1 MAIGEKSKNEPM
13 LDYLENHFSQAY
25 YYQHER
31 KEKIFSSITLPT
43 SVIIVVIGGIIYYV
57 NILFPVGE
65 AWGLRTWALFVLMLS
80 SVSVVFA
87 AYNVLRA
94 THNHTYEYI
103 ASPTDLQSYAQ
114 ELENYYTQA
123 GHASA
128 RDAAKADL
136 QETLVSQY
144 AQSAS
149 RNAEVNERRLYY
161 RDRAFK
167 ATSVAIVLL
176 GLTATLNA
184 VSVKTVKGEH
194 SVERNIETGI
204 GSESPGPTGTEA
216 PAAEAE
222 SPADAA
228 GNGGREATRDQDQQ
242 RRD

>member
-1 MAIGEKSKNEPM
+1 MSKNARGCAAIGEKPRNGPM
-13 LDYLENHFSQAY
+13 LDYLDNHFSQAY

-43 SVIIVVIGGIIYYV
+43 SVIVVLVGGIFYYI
-57 NILFPVGE
+57 NILVPVGE
-65 AWGLRTWALFVLMLS
+65 DLGLRSWALFVLTLS
-80 SVSVVFA
+80 IVSVVCA
-87 AYNVLRA
+87 AFNVLRVA
-94 THNHTYEYI
+94 HNHTYEYI
-103 ASPTDLQSYAQ
+103 ASPTDFQSHAR

-161 RDRAFK
+161 RNQAFK
-167 ATSVAIVLL
+167 AISVAIVLL

-184 VSVKTVKGEH
+184 VSVNTGRGEH

-204 GSESPGPTGTEA
+204 GSEPTGTTSTE
-216 PAAEAE
+216 AAEAE
-222 SPADAA
+222 APADAA
-228 GNGGREATRDQDQQ
+228 GNRRLEADQD
-242 RRD
+242 

>member
-1 MAIGEKSKNEPM
+1 M
-13 LDYLENHFSQAY
+13 LDYLENLFSQEY

-43 SVIIVVIGGIIYYV
+43 SVIVVLIGGILYYV
-57 NILFPVGE
+57 NILLPVGE
-65 AWGLRTWALFVLMLS
+65 AWGLQTWALIMLTLS
-80 SVSVVFA
+80 FVSVVFA
-87 AYNVLRA
+87 AYNVLRVA
-94 THNHTYEYI
+94 HNHIYEYI
-103 ASPTDLQSYAQ
+103 ASPTDLQSHAQ

-161 RDRAFK
+161 RNRAFK
-167 ATSVAIVLL
+167 ATGVAIVLL

-184 VSVKTVKGEH
+184 VSVNTIKGEH
-194 SVERNIETGI
+194 SVERKIETGI
-204 GSESPGPTGTEA
+204 GSEIPGTTGTEA

-222 SPADAA
+222 APADAA
-228 GNGGREATRDQDQQ
+228 GNGGREATTRD
-242 RRD
+242 

>member
-1 MAIGEKSKNEPM
+1 M

-43 SVIIVVIGGIIYYV
+43 SAIIVLIGGIFYYV
-57 NILFPVGE
+57 NILLPVGE
-65 AWGLRTWALFVLMLS
+65 VWGLRTWALFVLTLS
-80 SVSVVFA
+80 LVSVVFA

-94 THNHTYEYI
+94 AHNHTYEFI
-103 ASPTDLQSYAQ
+103 ASPTDLQSHAQ
-114 ELENYYTQA
+114 ELEDYYTQA

-161 RDRAFK
+161 RNCAFK

-184 VSVKTVKGEH
+184 VSVNTVKGEY
-194 SVERNIETGI
+194 SVERKIETGI
-204 GSESPGPTGTEA
+204 GSEPPGTTGTEA

-222 SPADAA
+222 APADAA
-228 GNGGREATRDQDQQ
+228 GNRRREADRDQDL
-242 RRD
+242 